1 MSDWQR
7 NSSKA
12 EDQRWL
18 LESSMEKI
26 FHKWKGRKKVQYKLV
41 KASRFL
47 RHGSI
52 NNVQHKRLVNVL
64 HSNQLF
70 FSEFL
75 SGWSSAQYQP
85 TATTNIMHRTLFADT
100 LYLPWLLSVLPYVWY
115 FIYADL
121 TLIFHYPVKKA
132 KISDDERHIYLL
144 CRCNCGD
151 PWNLSGCWRLCHMF
165 RTWKLVCY

>member
-18 LESSMEKI
+18 LESSMGKI
-26 FHKWKGRKKVQYKLV
+26 FHKWKGRKKVWYKLV
-41 KASRFL
+41 KASRFP
-47 RHGSI
+47 RDGSI

-70 FSEFL
+70 F
-75 SGWSSAQYQP
+75 P